1 MKPTNFEFAR
11 ATSLAEAATILRQ
24 AAGTARVVAGGQSL
38 GPMLNLRLVQPS
50 ILVDITAIPELT
62 HIEEDA
68 DGVVVGACVTTSD
81 IEDGRVR
88 VAELPILASVA
99 GGVAYRAVR
108 NRGTI
113 GGSIC
118 HADPA
123 GDWLPTLCALA
134 AECIVTDGRRARRVP
149 IDQFV
154 TGAFEVMLEP
164 GELLQAIRI
173 PRPSRAAR
181 CGYYK
186 VCRKAGEFALASGAV
201 LLDGER
207 DRFRAAIG
215 ATEGRPVVIA
225 DARMILGGIPRPGAA
240 VRLDER
246 AANELLG
253 RAGLTTPARLH
264 ITALTRAAASAMAK

>member
-1 MKPTNFEFAR
+1 
-11 ATSLAEAATILRQ
+11 
-24 AAGTARVVAGGQSL
+24 
-38 GPMLNLRLVQPS
+38 
-50 ILVDITAIPELT
+50 
-62 HIEEDA
+62 
-68 DGVVVGACVTTSD
+68 
-81 IEDGRVR
+81 
-88 VAELPILASVA
+88 
-99 GGVAYRAVR
+99 
-108 NRGTI
+108 
-113 GGSIC
+113 
-118 HADPA
+118 
-123 GDWLPTLCALA
+123 LPTLCALA

-207 DRFRAAIG
+207 DSFRAAIG
-215 ATEGRPVVIA
+215 ATEGRPIVIA
-225 DARMILGGIPRPGAA
+225 DARTILGGIARPGAA
-240 VRLDER
+240 VRIDEST
-246 AANELLG
+246 ANELLA

-264 ITALTRAAASAMAK
+264 ITALTRAAAQALAI

>member
-1 MKPTNFEFAR
+1 MRHHLRHRGWACAR
-11 ATSLAEAATILRQ
+11 G
-24 AAGTARVVAGGQSL
+24 GTADSRLRGRRRGLSRGAQSRHHRGQ
-38 GPMLNLRLVQPS
+38 
-50 ILVDITAIPELT
+50 
-62 HIEEDA
+62 H
-68 DGVVVGACVTTSD
+68 
-81 IEDGRVR
+81 
-88 VAELPILASVA
+88 
-99 GGVAYRAVR
+99 
-108 NRGTI
+108 
-113 GGSIC
+113 C

-134 AECIVTDGRRARRVP
+134 AECIVTDGRRARRVA

-164 GELLQAIRI
+164 GELLQAIHI

-207 DRFRAAIG
+207 DSFRAAIG
-215 ATEGRPVVIA
+215 ATQGRPVVIA
-225 DARMILGGIPRPGAA
+225 DARVILGGVPRPGAA
-240 VRLDER
+240 VGLDER